1 MTTTRRR
8 ELVRR
13 ARCVMLEPSCAK
25 KAAMTEETS
34 RWWFRVDDARA
45 FAYDHPNADDVVR
58 DPTREDDE
66 SGRAVDP
73 GRAKRTGNGGT
84 LRSRIA
90 ICHSLASVESWA
102 MILAWDCVQRFG
114 EARDMPEAFYDDFVR
129 LAADEGRHFTLLS
142 ERLKAMGSFYGAL
155 ETHDSLWRSARATA
169 ASCEARLAIEHCVHE
184 ARGLDVLPTTIEKF
198 RRHGDEET
206 ARLLESVVYPEEIT
220 HCASGLRWFKYLY
233 FRDGRGREETG
244 TGAET
249 ETETETSGVVTAFHD
264 IVREYFRGG
273 LKPPFNDDARARAG
287 LTPAWYL
294 PLAEETSVA
303 ASRDEG
309 ARE

>member
-1 MTTTRRR
+1 
-8 ELVRR
+8 
-13 ARCVMLEPSCAK
+13 
-25 KAAMTEETS
+25 
-34 RWWFRVDDARA
+34 
-45 FAYDHPNADDVVR
+45 
-58 DPTREDDE
+58 
-66 SGRAVDP
+66 
-73 GRAKRTGNGGT
+73 
-84 LRSRIA
+84 
-90 ICHSLASVESWA
+90 
-102 MILAWDCVQRFG
+102 
-114 EARDMPEAFYDDFVR
+114 MPEAFYDDFVR

-244 TGAET
+244 AEEET

-264 IVREYFRGG
+264 VVREYFRGA

-294 PLAEETSVA
+294 PLAEEKSVA